1 MWWESFILIEYAQ
14 MSHSLTWYDSLLEVG
29 EVSPAGLPK
38 SSSSAKVC
46 TGCSV
51 GAKIKVGEVK
61 ALQKRTLVVR
71 VDCQLDEF

>member
-1 MWWESFILIEYAQ
+1 MWWESFMLIESAQ

-38 SSSSAKVC
+38 SSSSAEVC

-51 GAKIKVGEVK
+51 GCKDKSG
-61 ALQKRTLVVR
+61 
-71 VDCQLDEF
+71 